1 MKINEVVTI
10 KEDAMEIAKTLMSLS
25 GEEIVAL
32 SAALTMTVP
41 VLKGLFK
48 TGKGIM
54 KVKRMMDRASVRIA
68 NGIVK
73 EDRIDEIEYVDLS
86 KDSISRY
93 EFDNHIGLTKSTGK
107 KINDYNIHMRSD
119 DRSVYFLV
127 KDPDSDGF
135 LGVLELTQER
145 GYYMSTVF
153 FDKVIQGKGIAPLL
167 YKMAV
172 VDYGYTIVSDMNQ
185 SKGSKTLWERLS
197 NIPGVFVYGWNPK
210 EKGDNAFFQ
219 WDPSEDAGGEVYH
232 RDTEITALQNQM
244 HELKLDVMSR
254 KKSGEFTTMAQMSA
268 ALEDEKQAIRD
279 EINDRYPNR
288 LKDIRLIATADDS
301 LGE

>member
-1 MKINEVVTI
+1 
-10 KEDAMEIAKTLMSLS
+10 
-25 GEEIVAL
+25 
-32 SAALTMTVP
+32 
-41 VLKGLFK
+41 
-48 TGKGIM
+48 
-54 KVKRMMDRASVRIA
+54 
-68 NGIVK
+68 
-73 EDRIDEIEYVDLS
+73 
-86 KDSISRY
+86 
-93 EFDNHIGLTKSTGK
+93 
-107 KINDYNIHMRSD
+107 
-119 DRSVYFLV
+119 VYFLV
-127 KDPDSDGF
+127 EDPDSDGF

-244 HELKLDVMSR
+244 HELKLDIMSR